1 MLTLNEEKRTD
12 LLILSAPE
20 PSLLR
25 RGGGGEYAAG
35 SYQQFGINFPAQ
47 QPLKLQQ
54 KGFTRHCQ
62 LVRY

>member
-25 RGGGGEYAAG
+25 RGGEYAAG

-47 QPLKLQQ
+47 QPLKL
-54 KGFTRHCQ
+54 
-62 LVRY
+62 

>member
-25 RGGGGEYAAG
+25 RGGGEYAAG
-35 SYQQFGINFPAQ
+35 SYQQFGINFPAL

>member
-25 RGGGGEYAAG
+25 RGGGGNMQPG
-35 SYQQFGINFPAQ
+35 LINSLELTFP
-47 QPLKLQQ
+47 LNNL
-54 KGFTRHCQ
+54 
-62 LVRY
+62 